1 MKIGNKTFKDH
12 TYIMGILNVTPDSFS
27 DGGNFNNIDQALRHT
42 EEMIRDGADIID
54 VGGESTRLG
63 YTLIP
68 DDDEIERVCPV
79 IEKIK
84 ENFDIPVSVDTYK
97 HKVAEAAVKIGA
109 DLINDIWGF
118 RYDNGEMAALAAK
131 YSMPVC
137 LMHNRKD
144 TDYTDFLSDVTDDL
158 AECIKI
164 ARNAGLSD
172 DLIMIDPGIG
182 IGFAKSL
189 EQNLMLTQNLEV
201 LDKLGFPILLGTSRK
216 SMIGLSL
223 NLPVTERLEGTLVTT
238 VLAAQKNCLFVRV
251 HDVKEN
257 KRAVT
262 MTEKLMGKL

>member
-182 IGFAKSL
+182 YAKSL
-189 EQNLMLTQNLEV
+189 EQNLQLTQNLEV

>member
-54 VGGESTRLG
+54 VGGESARPG
-63 YTLIP
+63 YTLLIP

-182 IGFAKSL
+182 FAKSL
-189 EQNLMLTQNLEV
+189 EQNLQLTQNLEV

>member
-54 VGGESTRLG
+54 VGGESARPG

-182 IGFAKSL
+182 FAKSL
-189 EQNLMLTQNLEV
+189 EQNLQLTQNLEV
-201 LDKLGFPILLGTSRK
+201 LDKLEFPILLGTSRK

>member
-68 DDDEIERVCPV
+68 VDDEIERGCPV

-182 IGFAKSL
+182 FAKSL